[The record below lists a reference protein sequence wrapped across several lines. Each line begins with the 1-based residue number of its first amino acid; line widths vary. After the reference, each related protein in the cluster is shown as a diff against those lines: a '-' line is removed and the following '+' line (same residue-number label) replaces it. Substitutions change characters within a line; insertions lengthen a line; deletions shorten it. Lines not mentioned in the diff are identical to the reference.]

1 VRPFSRLGGL
11 AAGLLVALILCGC
24 ASVQTPLPTGP
35 EVAKVTK
42 TRKVLMDLAPPA
54 APILV
59 AVYGFNDLTGQYR
72 PTDPGQQSFSRATSQ
87 GGATILVQALR
98 DAGRGKWFTVAER
111 EHLDSLLKERQL
123 VSDARARYF
132 GETQIN
138 PAVLPPLMMP
148 GVLFEGGV
156 IGYDTDTQ
164 TGGAGAVYL
173 GIGANHKYR
182 SDIVTVYLRAVSVKT
197 GEILL
202 STVVRKAILSTAIDV
217 NMYRYVSYKDLLEI
231 EAGITENEPGL
242 VALEQAVQLATYDII
257 QGGISQKLW
266 GPSADPKP
274 VVSAG
279 AKGAPSSAAMSTA
292 NSSSRAPAA
301 KSAPTALSSA
311 GKRP

>member
-1 VRPFSRLGGL
+1 
-11 AAGLLVALILCGC
+11 
-24 ASVQTPLPTGP
+24 
-35 EVAKVTK
+35 
-42 TRKVLMDLAPPA
+42 MDLAPPA

-98 DAGRGKWFTVAER
+98 DAGRGKWFMVAER

-132 GETQIN
+132 GETQTN
-138 PAVLPPLMMP
+138 PAVLPPLMLP

-217 NMYRYVSYKDLLEI
+217 SMYRYVSYKDLLEI

-242 VALEQAVQLATYDII
+242 VALEQAIQLATYDII

-266 GPSADPKP
+266 GPSADAKP

-279 AKGAPSSAAMSTA
+279 VKGAPSSAKSTGG
-292 NSSSRAPAA
+292 SSSQAPAA
-301 KSAPTALSSA
+301 KSAPTALASA
-311 GKRP
+311 GKHP